1 MANLQE
7 LKERECLHDNWHDRE
22 AISKIQTMRN
32 FEEKIIQFPQ
42 QNIRKISFTQ
52 KFCKIYFIQKR
63 DGDKLI
69 E

>member
-1 MANLQE
+1 
-7 LKERECLHDNWHDRE
+7 
-22 AISKIQTMRN
+22 MRN